1 MAGSQEVLNER
12 DLSSPL
18 EEQQADFTIT
28 TFVLLEFS
36 TVGAYH
42 DPYKV
47 ENNNNLK
54 AKPKLK

>member
-12 DLSSPL
+12 DLPSPL

-28 TFVLLEFS
+28 SFVLLEFS
-36 TVGAYH
+36 TIGVYH

-47 ENNNNLK
+47 ENNNLK